1 MTKHIIKEIRLAKG
15 LEQKEF
21 AKILGVSKTTVC
33 NWETGYKKI
42 SAKNIKKILAYCE
55 QNNIKVFW
63 GEIK

>member
-33 NWETGYKKI
+33 NWETGNKQI
-42 SAKNIKKILAYCE
+42 SAKNIKKILEYCQ
-55 QNNIKVFW
+55 QNNIKLF
-63 GEIK
+63 